1 MAHLFIISP
10 NHDLLDDVDYT
21 VEAEYGDRCVQ
32 GKIGTLAHH
41 GSRSM
46 NPPPCTEENNVF
58 GIVKEDSV
66 FGLSH
71 FDLDCFGGI
80 LAILGMKPEDNE
92 FWNLAGFIDV
102 NGAHKINK
110 ANASVEAI
118 SKIYAWWAYAKTFR
132 YVPPKDGILG
142 IPEDEIFKHLQVLKT
157 ILTGD
162 HFSCVWIEKGQNLKE
177 DEFALNQ
184 KSFIESSKSGVIA
197 RVSPDFVNHLYQT
210 PNGEKVAHCVVAYN
224 TKFGSVTISFAEDGE
239 FSARDIIQQIF
250 PEKDDKGNY
259 LAGGHKG
266 IAGSPRGK
274 RCSLAEFL
282 VAFSTCSEML
292 RHWGD

>member
-1 MAHLFIISP
+1 MTHRFIISSNP
-10 NHDLLDDVDYT
+10 DLLDNVDYT
-21 VEAEYGDRCVQ
+21 VEAEWGDRCVF

-80 LAILGMKPEDNE
+80 LSILGMKPEDNE
-92 FWNLAGFIDV
+92 FWNLAGFVDV
-102 NGAHKINK
+102 NGAHKVNK
-110 ANASVEAI
+110 ANASDAAI

-132 YVPPKDGILG
+132 YVPPKDGILD
-142 IPEDEIFKHLQVLKT
+142 IEQSSIFGHLQVLQG
-157 ILTGD
+157 IL
-162 HFSCVWIEKGQNLKE
+162 SENSIWLEKGQNLKE
-177 DEFALNQ
+177 DEQALNQ

-210 PNGEKVAHCVVAYN
+210 PNGEVAHCVVAYN
-224 TKFGSVTISFAEDGE
+224 TKFGSVTISFAEEGE
-239 FSARDIIQQIF
+239 FSARDIIQQVF
-250 PEKDDKGNY
+250 PEKDSQGNF